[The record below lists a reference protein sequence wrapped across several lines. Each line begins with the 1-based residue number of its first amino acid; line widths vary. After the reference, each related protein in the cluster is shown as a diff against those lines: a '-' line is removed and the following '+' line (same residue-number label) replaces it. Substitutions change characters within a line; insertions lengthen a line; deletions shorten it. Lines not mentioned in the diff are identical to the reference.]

1 MSPET
6 MRVFVVAV
14 RWCKD
19 FDDACPDVGMGPSMD
34 MLIDRVAKE
43 CRVTPNED
51 ERHEI
56 RTALA
61 KPRENV

>member
-19 FDDACPDVGMGPSMD
+19 SSDSNPDVGMGPSMD
-34 MLIDRVAKE
+34 MLIDRVANA
-43 CRVTPNED
+43 CGVIPDED

-56 RTALA
+56 RMALA
-61 KPRENV
+61 KGRGK